1 MTFVK
6 IIRNKANIIKAKFL
20 KFILLK
26 KYFGNNKINA
36 KKMNI
41 YIDSNLIDIEMKNI
55 IEKNAKV
62 IFLFRSLLL
71 PLDKY
76 INAKQ
81 TLAPAAK
88 ILAPV

>member
-1 MTFVK
+1 
-6 IIRNKANIIKAKFL
+6 
-20 KFILLK
+20 
-26 KYFGNNKINA
+26 
-36 KKMNI
+36 MNI

-55 IEKNAKV
+55 IEKNAKL

>member
-1 MTFVK
+1 M
-6 IIRNKANIIKAKFL
+6 INAKFF

-36 KKMNI
+36 KKINI
-41 YIDSNLIDIEMKNI
+41 YNDSNLVDIEMKNN
-55 IEKNAKV
+55 IEKNVKV
-62 IFLFRSLLL
+62 TFLFGLLL
-71 PLDKY
+71 FSLDKY